1 MFSRRILATAVLIAA
16 TVPSVALAQPNS
28 GGGPS
33 GGDSDYCQTLKDRAQ
48 RYNDIAGDTRQPVR
62 VRAFYKGQ
70 ARIAI
75 IKAREAGCSW
85 ASAPAIVAADRT
97 GVQPAS
103 TAATSRSRS
112 SFSRLNRRYR
122 KFHQRLRRQRGA
134 SSTSFR
140 IAAGPTTTTPTAV
153 PKAVFV
159 KATTTGNDKQDDYCS
174 KAADMITDAM
184 DSGDAASSNG
194 DQVGYEAWYDLAD
207 HMIDVATA
215 NGCRFTAITHG
226 SVTVPQARL
235 QPAASPG
242 APSPEP
248 ATGQRGT
255 QR

>member
-1 MFSRRILATAVLIAA
+1 MFSRRILTTAVLIAA

-70 ARIAI
+70 ARVAI
-75 IKAREAGCSW
+75 IKAREAGCAW
-85 ASAPAIVAADRT
+85 ASPPAIVAADRT

-103 TAATSRSRS
+103 TRATSRSRS

-122 KFHQRLRRQRGA
+122 AFHQRMRRQGGS

-140 IAAGPTTTTPTAV
+140 IAAGPTTTTPADAPRV
-153 PKAVFV
+153 VFV
-159 KATTTGNDKQDDYCS
+159 KATTTGNTKQDDYCS
-174 KAADMITDAM
+174 KAADMITDAL
-184 DSGDAASSNG
+184 DSGDDASHSG
-194 DQVGYEAWYDLAD
+194 DQAGYEAWYDLAD
-207 HMIDVATA
+207 HMIDVSTA

-226 SVTVPQARL
+226 STPVTPQA
-235 QPAASPG
+235 QTSPTTR
-242 APSPEP
+242 APGP
-248 ATGQRGT
+248 ATRG
-255 QR
+255 